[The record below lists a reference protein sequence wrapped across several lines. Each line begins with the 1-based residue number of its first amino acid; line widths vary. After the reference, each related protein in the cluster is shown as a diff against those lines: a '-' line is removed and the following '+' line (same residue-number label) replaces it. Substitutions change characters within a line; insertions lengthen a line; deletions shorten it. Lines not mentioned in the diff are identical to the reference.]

1 MKVPRLKGLAAAAVA
16 LATLALPLQAMA
28 DSHRA
33 DGPDRARCNQIQQV
47 DGQFGWLARQYPQLQ
62 QWLMQCQGMSGP
74 ATPIPPLTP
83 SASQPPAPAPQ
94 LVSFSDL
101 GGYSWAQGDI
111 NLLQSMGIMQG
122 FGHGIFR
129 PGGILTR
136 VQFAALLQRVFHL
149 TVPSNPISFVDVTT
163 GYWGYNAVESAAPY
177 MGEFQTP
184 GGLAFEPSLPMLR
197 IDVAASIGKI
207 LVTEGLAQLPSASQV
222 QTIWGGFADGSQ
234 VPAGLAQYAA
244 VAVQSGIMV
253 GMANGSFGVDDTLN
267 RAEAAVLLT
276 RVLEGTETMPGGT
289 GTIGTTTYVTGTVTS
304 ATATSV
310 QLSNGTT
317 YQAASGETLNLAVNE
332 SVTLTLN
339 AQSQVIGYI
348 INNNSTTTVT
358 GTVTSTTA
366 TSVQLDNGTTYYAAS
381 GETLNLAVNES
392 VTLNLNSSMQVV
404 SYTINSST
412 TTVTGTVTST
422 TGTSVQLNNG
432 TTYYAASG
440 ETLNL
445 AVNDS
450 VTLTLNSSQQV
461 TSYTINSSGP
471 VATSFLNGYIVSA
484 SASNVVVAVYSSG
497 ASITTYGLDSGA
509 TITLNGQA
517 VSAASLPL
525 GDYAQIGIDSTAHVA
540 SIAATTPSGQLT
552 GYALESVN
560 GSNVATLSDGQLVS
574 LGSAPV
580 VFNNG
585 GQSTLTA
592 LYGQSVTIDP
602 GVMGGSALVVH

>member
-289 GTIGTTTYVTGTVTS
+289 GTIGATTYVTGTVTS

-339 AQSQVIGYI
+339 AQSQVIGYN
-348 INNNSTTTVT
+348 IN
-358 GTVTSTTA
+358 
-366 TSVQLDNGTTYYAAS
+366 
-381 GETLNLAVNES
+381 
-392 VTLNLNSSMQVV
+392 
-404 SYTINSST
+404 NSST
-412 TTVTGTVTST
+412 TTVTGTVTGT
-422 TGTSVQLNNG
+422 TATSVQLNNG